1 MQNGGEARF
10 AGDVVV
16 VKNPTPPDIA
26 SAAIEPQGTVL
37 VLRVAIPSV
46 SGTDAASGDD
56 DSARAAAHVTATVL
70 YGPDSDRRTAS
81 ASIDLAYADLDAI
94 KRSGVALLKKVGPAA
109 QARAVEAG
117 AEAAKVARQNGEY
130 RGGK

>member
-37 VLRVAIPSV
+37 VLRVSIPSMGG
-46 SGTDAASGDD
+46 SDDDD
-56 DSARAAAHVTATVL
+56 DSARAAAHVNASVL
-70 YGPDSDRRTAS
+70 YGPEGDRRTAS
-81 ASIDLAYADLDAI
+81 ASLDLDYADLDAI
-94 KRSGVALLKKVGPAA
+94 KRSAVALLKRVGPAVQA
-109 QARAVEAG
+109 QAVEAG

>member
-16 VKNPTPPDIA
+16 NANPTPPDLA

-37 VLRVAIPSV
+37 VLRVSVPSV
-46 SGTDAASGDD
+46 GAVGPPNSDADE
-56 DSARAAAHVTATVL
+56 ARAAAHVTATVL
-70 YGPDSDRRTAS
+70 YGPEDHQRTAS

-94 KRSGVALLKKVGPAA
+94 KRSAVALLRKVGPAV